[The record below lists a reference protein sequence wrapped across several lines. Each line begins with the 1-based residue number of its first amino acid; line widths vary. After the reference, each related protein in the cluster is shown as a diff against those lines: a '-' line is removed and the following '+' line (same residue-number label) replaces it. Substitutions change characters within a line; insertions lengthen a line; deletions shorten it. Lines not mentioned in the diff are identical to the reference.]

1 MVKVEQI
8 RMDINYNSKIVY
20 NNDMTAKN
28 NIKIK
33 VCMKQK
39 LIKSYTSFF
48 FIIILKYAFFKIP
61 KAH

>member
-48 FIIILKYAFFKIP
+48 FLLF
-61 KAH
+61 